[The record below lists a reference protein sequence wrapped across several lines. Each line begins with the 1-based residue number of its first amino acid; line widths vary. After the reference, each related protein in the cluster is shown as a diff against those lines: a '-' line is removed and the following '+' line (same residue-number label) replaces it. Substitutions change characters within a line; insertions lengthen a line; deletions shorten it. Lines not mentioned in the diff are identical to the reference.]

1 MTTSPTLS
9 RTLALLSVC
18 LAALAMPLSFTAPA
32 IAMASIRHAL
42 GGSPVAL
49 AWATNAFMLGFG
61 ASLMAA
67 GTLADRWGRKRL
79 FLLGSALFSLTSLG
93 LTVAPD
99 LLAFNLLR
107 ALQGLGAAVAFA
119 AGLAGLAQR
128 FAEAE
133 RLQAFSWIGTTF
145 GIGLAFG
152 PMLSGFLIDA
162 AGWRVI
168 FWAPVAL
175 TALAFLLAA
184 RSWEES
190 SDPAARLDVPGL
202 LGFTASLAMLTTALL
217 CLPDWGW
224 ASGRF
229 RLAMLAFLLLSALY
243 VWQALRTARPMLDLR
258 LFRYPRFVG
267 VQTLA
272 AAPAYAFVVLLVL
285 LPVRLVGIEGISPLD
300 AGLDMMWMSLPMLVL
315 PLASA
320 RLSRRV
326 PAAMLSAG
334 GLLLCALGLC
344 LLGNTVHIDGNGTA
358 QLAMMLIGIGISF
371 PWGVMDGLAVSVVPV
386 ERAGMAA
393 GIFSTTR
400 VAGEGVALAV
410 VGAALAG
417 LIHARLPD
425 GAGSAAAQLAMGNL
439 AAAASGLPGLSRAA
453 LTIAYAQ
460 SFQLLVYGLAG
471 MTTLTA
477 FTIYLFLRTRAAAAS
492 CAGEPI

>member
-1 MTTSPTLS
+1 MSLS
-9 RTLALLSVC
+9 DDVSRRLALLSVC

-32 IAMASIRHAL
+32 IAMAGIRQEL
-42 GGSPVAL
+42 GGGPVAL

-67 GTLADRWGRKRL
+67 GTLADRWGRRKL
-79 FLLGSALFSLTSLG
+79 FLLGTALFSLASLG
-93 LTVAPD
+93 LTLVPS

-107 ALQGLGAAVAFA
+107 ALQGLGAAVALSS
-119 AGLAGLAQR
+119 GLAGLAQR
-128 FAEAE
+128 FGEHE
-133 RLQAFSWIGTTF
+133 RLQAFSWIGTAF

-152 PMLSGFLIDA
+152 PMMSGFLIGA

-175 TALAFLLAA
+175 TALAFLLA
-184 RSWEES
+184 RRVWPES
-190 SDPAARLDVPGL
+190 ADPSARLDWPGL
-202 LGFTASLAMLTTALL
+202 AGFTASLGTLTTALL

-224 ASGRF
+224 DSRRF
-229 RLAMLAFLLLSALY
+229 HLAMLAFLLLTGLY
-243 VWQALRTARPMLDLR
+243 LWQALRAARPMLDLR

-285 LPVRLVGIEGISPLD
+285 LPVRLVGVEGVSPLV
-300 AGLDMMWMSLPMLVL
+300 AGLDMMWMTLPMLAL
-315 PLASA
+315 PLLSA

-326 PAAMLSAG
+326 PAAVLSAG
-334 GLLLCALGLC
+334 GLLVCALGLS
-344 LLGNTVHIDGNGTA
+344 LLGTTARIDGNGTA
-358 QLAMMLIGIGISF
+358 GLAMALIGVGISF

-410 VGAALAG
+410 VGAVLAALIRAHLPSDAAG
-417 LIHARLPD
+417 
-425 GAGSAAAQLAMGNL
+425 AAAQLAMGNL
-439 AAAASGLPGLSRAA
+439 TAASAGLPPA
-453 LTIAYAQ
+453 LLTQAYAQ
-460 SFQLLVYGLAG
+460 AFQTLAFGLAAVTALTALTVYG
-471 MTTLTA
+471 
-477 FTIYLFLRTRAAAAS
+477 FLRPSAA
-492 CAGEPI
+492 